1 MVNRSGELVAQKGGY
16 KAFVPKPLPP
26 VPPLKI
32 DTEFTQLLAE
42 ASMAVGKLNG
52 LTSIVQDPDLFIYIF
67 VRKEALL
74 SSQIEGTQ
82 CSLEDVLS
90 PDLEARDRADDIEE
104 VSNYV
109 LAMNE
114 GLESL
119 EEIAFCTR
127 LMKNIHK
134 LLMRGVRGDNRSP
147 GHFRTS
153 QNWIGPPGSS
163 LETAS
168 FVPPPADIIEKCIEE
183 LENYI
188 NSNDDTPPLIRA
200 ALVHAQFE
208 TVHPFLDGNGRLGRL
223 LITFLLCYWK
233 VLEHPLLYISYFFKQ
248 YKSEYYAR
256 LNDTRSKGDW
266 ESWVKFFLRGV
277 KESAD
282 VASSTALAIFKLHEI
297 DRGRIQAAKPTAFT
311 IEVYD
316 VFCKSPIQTTSKLL
330 EALPHGNRPKIQRSL
345 NFLEEVMIV
354 STAGKNK
361 RMKKYVYNGYLK
373 LLL

>member
-1 MVNRSGELVAQKGGY
+1 MSTRSGEMVLQAEGY

-26 VPPLKI
+26 DPALHI
-32 DTEFTQLLAE
+32 DAELAQLLAE
-42 ASMAVGKLNG
+42 SSMAVGKLNG

-90 PDLEARDRADDIEE
+90 PDVETHDRADDIEE
-104 VSNYV
+104 VANYV

-114 GLESL
+114 GLDSL
-119 EEIAFCTR
+119 EEMKFCTR

-134 LLMRGVRGDNRSP
+134 LLMQGVRGENRSP
-147 GHFRTS
+147 GNFRTS
-153 QNWIGPPGSS
+153 QNWLGPPGST
-163 LETAS
+163 LQTAT
-168 FVPPPADIIEKCIEE
+168 FVPPPAEIVERCIKD
-183 LENYI
+183 LEHYI
-188 NSNDDTPPLIRA
+188 TTEDNTPPLIKA
-200 ALVHAQFE
+200 AFVHAQFE
-208 TVHPFLDGNGRLGRL
+208 TIHPFLDGNGRLGRL
-223 LITFLLCYWK
+223 LITFLLRYWQ

-256 LNDTRSKGDW
+256 LTDTRSKGDW

-282 VASSTALAIFKLHEI
+282 LASSTALGIFKLHEI

-311 IEVYD
+311 NDVYTE
-316 VFCKSPIQTTSKLL
+316 FCKSPIQTVTKLL
-330 EALPHGNRPKIQRSL
+330 SALPHGTRPKIQRSL
-345 NFLEEVMIV
+345 NFLEGVGVV
-354 STAGKNK
+354 SKVGVNK
-361 RMKKYVYNGYLK
+361 RKKKYVYIGYLT
-373 LLL
+373 LSL